1 MYLFILFIDF
11 INFIKLNAINQ
22 IIKWWTFFSILNFYV
37 SRAVDKNSHI
47 SITTETYKDVL
58 DRDKI
63 F

>member
-1 MYLFILFIDF
+1 MYFFILFIDF

-37 SRAVDKNSHI
+37 LRAVDKNSHI
-47 SITTETYKDVL
+47 SITTKTYKDVL
-58 DRDKI
+58 DCDKI

>member
-22 IIKWWTFFSILNFYV
+22 IVKWWTFFSILNFYV
-37 SRAVDKNSHI
+37 LRAVDKISHI
-47 SITTETYKDVL
+47 SITTKTYKDVL
-58 DRDKI
+58 DCDKI